1 MCVTSF
7 KETLLKQ
14 LRSNSKISFVLGL
27 TSFFCL
33 SFWWENENQ
42 FRLDARGIKKEKEEK
57 IESEETESCSSSC
70 LNVDNTV
77 GHINVLG
84 LLSATLL
91 IWSRKPQTNF
101 IQGISVE
108 CEFEYF
114 IHIELTR
121 FLKF

>member
-42 FRLDARGIKKEKEEK
+42 FRLDARGIKREKRRR
-57 IESEETESCSSSC
+57 SNQRRPS
-70 LNVDNTV
+70 LVV
-77 GHINVLG
+77 QV
-84 LLSATLL
+84 
-91 IWSRKPQTNF
+91 
-101 IQGISVE
+101 V
-108 CEFEYF
+108 
-114 IHIELTR
+114 
-121 FLKF
+121 